1 MKQKIVAKGLH
12 KIFGRSPDIAMEM
25 LRKGRHKD
33 EIFKETGMVVG
44 VQDANFAVNEG
55 EIFVIMG
62 LSGSGKSTLIRL
74 LNRLIEPTAGQILVD
89 GQDVATMSK
98 AQLVALRRRDMA
110 MVFQSFALL
119 PHLTVLDNAAFG
131 LEVAGVG
138 RKERERRALEVLDE
152 VGLKAFAAKRPAELS
167 GGMQQRVG
175 LARALAVDPSLML
188 MDEAFSA
195 LDPLKRTEMQELL
208 LTLQKEHKRTIIFV
222 SHDLDEAFRIGNRI
236 AIMEG
241 GRVVQIGSPDE
252 ILRNPADD
260 YVRAFFKGVDVKR
273 YLTAKDVALPD
284 EVLVMEAPADLNAGF
299 ESAIGRLRQMRR
311 NYGFVVDKERRVLG
325 TVSIDSMLRC
335 LAEGRTTLE
344 QALLD
349 DIPAVPGDTRM
360 TELISNI
367 VRNPYPLPIIDGERR
382 YLGAVTQTILLRN
395 MAQETANV

>member
-1 MKQKIVAKGLH
+1 MKHKIVAKGLH

-131 LEVAGVG
+131 LEVAGVA

-152 VGLKAFAAKRPAELS
+152 VGLQAFAGKRPAELS

-349 DIPAVPGDTRM
+349 DIPAVSGDTRM

>member
-1 MKQKIVAKGLH
+1 MRQKIVAKGLH

-25 LRKGRHKD
+25 LRKRRHKD

-44 VQDANFAVNEG
+44 VQDATFAVNEG

-131 LEVAGVG
+131 LEVAGMG

-152 VGLKAFAAKRPAELS
+152 VGLKAFAGKRPAELS

-349 DIPAVPGDTRM
+349 DIPPVPGDTRM